1 MARCKPECVTII
13 AGTNRE
19 KWNYVRSLYFGDYV
33 ENRASDDEARI
44 ADEITLTALFSEE
57 EASWLSRSPS
67 TPFEKWLQWKYE
79 YGTEAYANLPQY
91 KTGSH
96 IGRCYA
102 ACPYSTEATDLRSE
116 HMLGSVPTK
125 VTHTVDGVTH
135 YMEIVYQGKWGFR
148 CTYDDC
154 PYYSTNG
161 VRYFYC

>member
-1 MARCKPECVTII
+1 MARCKPDCVTII

-19 KWNYVRSLYFGDYV
+19 KWDYVRSFYFGGG
-33 ENRASDDEARI
+33 DE
-44 ADEITLTALFSEE
+44 DELAALFVEE
-57 EASWLSRSPS
+57 ETSWLSRSPS
-67 TPFEKWLQWKYE
+67 IPFEKWLQWKYE
-79 YGTEAYANLPQY
+79 YGTEAYGNLPEH
-91 KTGSH
+91 KVSEHVGH
-96 IGRCYA
+96 CYA